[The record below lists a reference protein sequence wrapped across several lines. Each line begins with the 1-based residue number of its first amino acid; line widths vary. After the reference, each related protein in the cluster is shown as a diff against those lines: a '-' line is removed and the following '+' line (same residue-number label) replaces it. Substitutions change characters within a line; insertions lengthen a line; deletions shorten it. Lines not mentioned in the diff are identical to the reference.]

1 IGRPNVGKSSL
12 VNKFLGSER
21 LIVSELAGTTRDAID
36 TRLELEDRPLVLI
49 DTAGLRRKTKV
60 AGSVDYYA
68 QVRSEGAA
76 GRADV
81 ALLVGDA
88 ADGVTADDLRASEL
102 AMKQGCATVVALNKW
117 DVSETDLEDARA
129 RLASRLRQRPPLLA
143 VSAKTGR
150 GVDDLLRTAVRLA

>member
-1 IGRPNVGKSSL
+1 AAAAEFYALGLGDPFPVSAAHGHGVGDLLDRLASLAAGAEVEPEPDDIVRIAVIGRPNVGKSSL

-68 QVRSEGAA
+68 
-76 GRADV
+76 
-81 ALLVGDA
+81 
-88 ADGVTADDLRASEL
+88 
-102 AMKQGCATVVALNKW
+102 
-117 DVSETDLEDARA
+117 
-129 RLASRLRQRPPLLA
+129 
-143 VSAKTGR
+143 
-150 GVDDLLRTAVRLA
+150 